1 MGASRVPP
9 KTLPML
15 LRPALSC
22 LLLAA
27 ASLAPASSHA
37 EPSTTGAG
45 AAALVSE
52 AERSGFQRTGRYE
65 EVARLAAAFQAR
77 YPDKVAVR
85 SFGTTPEGRPM
96 QLLVVTATGA
106 FDPADAKVDEVLAYV
121 SAADDAEKARVL
133 EAEKAGKGRKKIL
146 AQRED

>member
-1 MGASRVPP
+1 MGTSRVPP

-65 EVARLAAAFQAR
+65 EVARLAAAFQANALTPLLANTLPER
-77 YPDKVAVR
+77 ETLLPGLSWLGSADLR
-85 SFGTTPEGRPM
+85 SVQQQ
-96 QLLVVTATGA
+96 QLQLAAAKTSLLRVQSEQLVQRVNLY
-106 FDPADAKVDEVLAYV
+106 LALGG
-121 SAADDAEKARVL
+121 SF
-133 EAEKAGKGRKKIL
+133 
-146 AQRED
+146 